1 MESIAIFG
9 GTFNPIHN
17 GHVNLAI
24 KIKNHFSIDRLI
36 LMPTKIPPHKRI
48 EELADDDDRLEMCR
62 LATIDLKGVEV
73 SNYEITRGDV
83 SYTVNTLRYFKK
95 EYPTAQLF
103 FIMGS
108 DMFLSLESWY
118 CFEEILSMAT
128 IITASRQNGD
138 FEKIK
143 DYAICL
149 KKYNANVAL
158 LPVEPYEISSSQI
171 RNDVKTGKDFTC
183 YLPERVVQYIRNKK
197 LYNYKG

>member
-1 MESIAIFG
+1 MESIAILG

-24 KIKNHFSIDRLI
+24 KIKNNFSIDRLI

-62 LATIDLKGVEV
+62 LAAIDLKGVEV

-118 CFEEILSMAT
+118 CFEEILSLAT

-138 FEKIK
+138 FEKNRP
-143 DYAICL
+143 A
-149 KKYNANVAL
+149 AL
-158 LPVEPYEISSSQI
+158 PFLRCI
-171 RNDVKTGKDFTC
+171 GK
-183 YLPERVVQYIRNKK
+183 IHN
-197 LYNYKG
+197 